1 MSDALLRFYNWRVVG
16 AYLPQ
21 FVQGLEVTLG
31 VSAAALVLALLAGA
45 LLAAA
50 RGRETGW
57 VARWAGV
64 YVECVRATPLL
75 AQLYLLYYGLGEL
88 PLLGRKPS
96 ELECGVIALG
106 LNNAAYIG
114 EILRGGIASVPSGN
128 REAARALGLRPWT
141 AFRTVILPQAV
152 VAAAPALV
160 GQAAML
166 VKDSALVSFIG
177 VSELTAA
184 GMALMS
190 DRLMPNEGFLTIAAG
205 YLVLYG
211 VLAVTAAALARRLG
225 RWRRA

>member
-1 MSDALLRFYNWRVVG
+1 M
-16 AYLPQ
+16 
-21 FVQGLEVTLG
+21 TLG
-31 VSAAALVLALLAGA
+31 VSAAALVLALVAGA

-50 RGRETGW
+50 RGQEAGW
-57 VARWAGV
+57 AARAAGL

-88 PLLGRKPS
+88 PFIGRKPS
-96 ELECGVIALG
+96 ELECGVVALG

-114 EILRGGIASVPSGN
+114 EILRGGIAAVPAGN
-128 REAARALGLRPWT
+128 REAARALGLRRWA
-141 AFRTVILPQAV
+141 AFRTVVLPQAV

-177 VSELTAA
+177 VAELTAA
-184 GMALMS
+184 GMTLMS
-190 DRLMPNEGFLTIAAG
+190 DRLMPNEGFLTVAAG
-205 YLVLYG
+205 YLALYAI
-211 VLAVTAAALARRLG
+211 LAAAAAALARRLG

>member
-1 MSDALLRFYNWRVVG
+1 MSDAFLRFYNWRVVG

-21 FVQGLEVTLG
+21 FGHGLVVTLG
-31 VSAAALVLALLAGA
+31 VSVAALLLALLAGA
-45 LLAAA
+45 LLAAGS
-50 RGRETGW
+50 GRRAGW
-57 VARWAGV
+57 VARGAGL

-114 EILRGGIASVPSGN
+114 EILRGGIASVPAGH
-128 REAARALGLRPWT
+128 REAARALGLSRWA
-141 AFRTVILPQAV
+141 AFRTVVLPQAV
-152 VAAAPALV
+152 VATAPTLV

-190 DRLMPNEGFLTIAAG
+190 DRLMPNEGFLTVAAG

-211 VLAVTAAALARRLG
+211 LLAATAAATARRLG